1 MKSAKSLAA
10 AYLLDWA
17 VGDPEWMPHP
27 VRIIG
32 AGTQAGER
40 LLRRFGKTPRYE
52 IASGG
57 FLTVS
62 LTIGSGLLAHW
73 LIRKLTHRSRSLG
86 AAFEIALASTCLA
99 TRNLLDETS
108 SVLTALERGDLI
120 AAREKLSRIVGRD
133 TDLLDESE
141 ICRAVIETIAESL
154 SDGIVAP
161 LFYLLI
167 GGVPFAMA
175 YKAINTLDSMIGH
188 KDDRYFYFGRVAA
201 RLDDAANY
209 FPARITALLI
219 CTTTLL
225 TEPPALRPAVS
236 TWLSDGH
243 KHASPNAGQPE
254 SAMAGALQVKL
265 GGTNTY
271 QGEVINAPIM
281 GEQFPEPSVSSA
293 RRAWKRGALVSL
305 LGFGVAVLALRAL
318 KHD

>member
-62 LTIGSGLLAHW
+62 LAIGSGLLTHW

-108 SVLTALERGDLI
+108 SVLTALERGDRI

-133 TDLLDESE
+133 TDSLNESE

-161 LFYLLI
+161 LFYLAV

-293 RRAWKRGALVSL
+293 RRAWKRGALVSV
-305 LGFGVAVLALRAL
+305 LGFGVAIVALRAL